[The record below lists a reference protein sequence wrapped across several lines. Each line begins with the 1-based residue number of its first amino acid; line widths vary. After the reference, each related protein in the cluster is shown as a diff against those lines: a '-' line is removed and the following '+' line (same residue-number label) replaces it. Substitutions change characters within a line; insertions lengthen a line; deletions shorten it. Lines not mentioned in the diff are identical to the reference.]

1 MSLTAVAVE
10 RYYIDP
16 LITAYTLNA
25 FNSYLVISRPF
36 NLSGKPTRR
45 WAYSISL
52 LAWLYSALF
61 ASLPF
66 FGVGKYVPE
75 GYLTGCSFNYLSVDL
90 TSRIFI
96 LVFFIGAWMVPMII
110 IVYSYVV
117 IIRTAV
123 NARRDV
129 VQIANSTNEEAAEIS
144 SDSINNTAA
153 AADGT

>member
-1 MSLTAVAVE
+1 MGLLNF
-10 RYYIDP
+10 P
-16 LITAYTLNA
+16 LG
-25 FNSYLVISRPF
+25 V
-36 NLSGKPTRR
+36 
-45 WAYSISL
+45 
-52 LAWLYSALF
+52 ALF
-61 ASLPF
+61 SPF
-66 FGVGKYVPE
+66 RFSAVLWSRKICT

-110 IVYSYVV
+110 IVYSYVF

-129 VQIANSTNEEAAEIS
+129 VRIANSTNEEVASEIS